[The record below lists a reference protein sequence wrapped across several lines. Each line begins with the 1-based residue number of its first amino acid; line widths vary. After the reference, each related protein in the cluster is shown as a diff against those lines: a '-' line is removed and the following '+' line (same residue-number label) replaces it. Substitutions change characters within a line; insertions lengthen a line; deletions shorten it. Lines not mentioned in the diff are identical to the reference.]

1 MKNYRVK
8 VRKEKADFFEEL
20 MRYLDFCDYEQV
32 EGFSEPRI
40 YPGFEMSSKD
50 NHSKYPAG
58 QQGNKSSDNTESKR
72 EVMENL
78 REVMSRIEAQRDRNR
93 KSQ

>member
-8 VRKEKADFFEEL
+8 VRQEKADFFEEL

-50 NHSKYPAG
+50 NHPKYPTRQHGAKG
-58 QQGNKSSDNTESKR
+58 TDSAESKR

-78 REVMSRIEAQRDRNR
+78 REVMTRIEAQRDRNR

>member
-1 MKNYRVK
+1 VG
-8 VRKEKADFFEEL
+8 FFEEL

-50 NHSKYPAG
+50 NHPKFTTK
-58 QQGNKSSDNTESKR
+58 QHDVKGNDNNAETQKEA
-72 EVMENL
+72 MENL
-78 REVMSRIEAQRDRNR
+78 REVMTRIEAQRDRNR